1 MVPSVTREEV
11 MAALRDVV
19 DPELRRSIVD
29 LNMVRTVKVEGGVVY
44 VELALTAAGCPLK
57 DRIARDVRERV
68 ERLAGVERV
77 LVRLD
82 VMTEEERAALAGRFQ
97 REARSRLLD
106 PDSPTRVVAVASGK
120 GGVGKSTVTVNLAL
134 ALARQGHAVGV
145 LDADIQ
151 GFSVPRLLG
160 VTGQP
165 QVLDRA
171 LVPLEAHG
179 LQVMSLGFFVE
190 EHTPVIWRGPMLAGA
205 LDQFLRDVLWADLDY
220 LLVDL
225 PPGTGDVVLS
235 LVQRLPRARMLLVT
249 TPQAAAYHVAARAAY
264 LARKTGQEILG
275 VVENMSPLHCP
286 HCGHEIELFT
296 GGGADRLAEELGVP
310 VLARIPLEPAVRAGG
325 DVGTPVVVADP
336 TGAAAQAFHALAR
349 EVARLLPASASVAEP
364 EPGAG
369 APTGAGEPDPSPV
382 ARHNAARRG

>member
-1 MVPSVTREEV
+1 MEPAVTREEV
-11 MAALRDVV
+11 LEALRAVV
-19 DPELRRSIVD
+19 DPELRRSVVD
-29 LNMVRTVKVEGGVVY
+29 LNMVRSVKVEGGVVY

-57 DRIARDVRERV
+57 ERIAGDVRERV
-68 ERLAGVERV
+68 QGLPGVERV
-77 LVRLD
+77 LVKLD
-82 VMTEEERAALAGRFQ
+82 VMTEEERANLAGKFQ
-97 REARSRLLD
+97 REARSRLLEA
-106 PDSPTRVVAVASGK
+106 DSPTRVLAVASGK

-134 ALARQGHAVGV
+134 ALAGQGYAAGV

-160 VTGQP
+160 VSGRP

-171 LVPLEAHG
+171 LVPLEAYG

-275 VVENMSPLHCP
+275 VVENMARLLCP
-286 HCGHEIELFT
+286 HCGEEIELFT
-296 GGGADRLAEELGVP
+296 GSGADRLAEELGVP

-325 DVGTPVVVADP
+325 DAGRPVVAAEP
-336 TGAAAQAFHALAR
+336 GGAAAEAFHRLAR
-349 EVARLLPASASVAEP
+349 EVARLLPVPARGPA
-364 EPGAG
+364 GAG
-369 APTGAGEPDPSPV
+369 AP
-382 ARHNAARRG
+382 ARTALSGGS